1 MQMLIRKRE
10 IKESSSL
17 LPEEIWKEQLT
28 SLTTMNSMA
37 AKLRLLKTETRVE
50 GVINLEADPDPVED
64 QHPAQE
70 DQDPTQGDQ
79 DPAQEREIVIQ
90 NQDRVLSHDQKVGR
104 NLDPGQ
110 SLETDPN
117 QDPVPS
123 LEDQTES
130 HDLPQGRGQSPEAD
144 PNLAQSKEKSP
155 NQNLG
160 HALNQNLDRSLVL
173 GQGLAQDHPHEDR
186 KGPDPEVPMTETET
200 RKQDQSLLQLAMQL
214 MEKLVTMVLI
224 NFFYQ

>member
-1 MQMLIRKRE
+1 MQMLIRKKE

-70 DQDPTQGDQ
+70 DQDPTPGDQ
-79 DPAQEREIVIQ
+79 DPAQEREIVTQ
-90 NQDRVLSHDQKVGR
+90 NQDRGLSHEQKVVR

-117 QDPVPS
+117 PDPVPS

-130 HDLPQGRGQSPEAD
+130 LDLPQGRGLSPEAD

-173 GQGLAQDHPHEDR
+173 DQGLAQDHHLEDR
-186 KGPDPEVPMTETET
+186 KGRDPEVPMTETET
-200 RKQDQSLLQLAMQL
+200 RKQDQSLLKLAMQL
-214 MEKLVTMVLI
+214 TERLVTMVLI